1 MPLLISL
8 ASAYFTAFLPSSRL
22 DSAVKRCSSEVYYN
36 LVSSGAASEVL
47 IQSEVVG
54 VVKVA
59 NNWNDLVKGSLT
71 RQKLQNS
78 KVYAKSPEFSPALG
92 LIIFRK
98 KSVATNLR

>member
-1 MPLLISL
+1 M
-8 ASAYFTAFLPSSRL
+8 
-22 DSAVKRCSSEVYYN
+22 
-36 LVSSGAASEVL
+36 
-47 IQSEVVG
+47 G
-54 VVKVA
+54 VAKVA

-78 KVYAKSPEFSPALG
+78 KVYAKSPEFLPLG